1 MVKNI
6 SIIVLL
12 LIASRFIG
20 LPANFSPL
28 LAFAVVIPRVTSHKV
43 IQYLLPA
50 AILLATNYFLEPVSL
65 LILLSM
71 VLVFLAT
78 PFISSHVKHLG
89 WSSISAVLTWHF
101 FVNGAVWVVSG
112 GPILETYVLAIPFD
126 FKLLI
131 STGLYVALFACA
143 EKMYLSFKL
152 LKHEGN

>member
-12 LIASRFIG
+12 LIASRFSG

-28 LAFAVVIPRVTSHKV
+28 LALAVVIPRVTPHKF
-43 IQYLLPA
+43 IQYILPV
-50 AILLATNYFLEPVSL
+50 AILLTTNYFLEPVNS
-65 LILLSM
+65 LILISM

-78 PFISSHVKHLG
+78 PFISIHVKHLG
-89 WSSISAVLTWHF
+89 WSSFSAVLIWHY
-101 FVNGAVWVVSG
+101 FVNSAVWMVFG
-112 GPILETYVLAIPFD
+112 GHVLETYILAIPFD

-143 EKMYLSFKL
+143 EKMYLSFRL
-152 LKHEGN
+152 LKS

>member
-28 LAFAVVIPRVTSHKV
+28 LALAVVIPRVTPHKF
-43 IQYLLPA
+43 IQYLLPVS
-50 AILLATNYFLEPVSL
+50 ILLTTNYFLEPVNS

-78 PFISSHVKHLG
+78 PFISSHVRNLG
-89 WSSISAVLTWHF
+89 WSSISAVLIWHF

-112 GPILETYVLAIPFD
+112 GSIVETYVLAIPFD

-143 EKMYLSFKL
+143 EKIYLSTKL
-152 LKHEGN
+152 LQS

>member
-6 SIIVLL
+6 LIIVLL

-28 LAFAVVIPRVTSHKV
+28 LALAVVIHRVTSQKF
-43 IQYLLPA
+43 IQYLLPV
-50 AILLATNYFLEPVSL
+50 AILLTTNYFLEPVNT

-71 VLVFLAT
+71 VLVFLVT
-78 PFISSHVKHLG
+78 PIISSCTKNLAL
-89 WSSISAVLTWHF
+89 SSISAVLIWHF
-101 FVNGAVWVVSG
+101 FVNGAVWITSG
-112 GPILETYVLAIPFD
+112 ESILETYVLAIPFD

-143 EKMYLSFKL
+143 EKIYLSTKL
-152 LKHEGN
+152 LQS

>member
-1 MVKNI
+1 MIKNI

-28 LAFAVVIPRVTSHKV
+28 LALAVVIPRVTRYKF
-43 IQYLLPA
+43 IQYLLPV
-50 AILLATNYFLEPVSL
+50 AILLTTNYFLEPVNSM
-65 LILLSM
+65 ILLSM

-78 PFISSHVKHLG
+78 PFISIHVKHLG
-89 WSSISAVLTWHF
+89 WSSISAVLIWHF
-101 FVNGAVWVVSG
+101 FVNGAVWMVSG
-112 GPILETYVLAIPFD
+112 GPILETYILAIPFD

-152 LKHEGN
+152 LKS

>member
-6 SIIVLL
+6 LIIVLL

-28 LAFAVVIPRVTSHKV
+28 LALAVVIPRVTRHKF

-50 AILLATNYFLEPVSL
+50 AILLTTNYFLEPVNS
-65 LILLSM
+65 LILISM

-78 PFISSHVKHLG
+78 PFISIHVKHLG
-89 WSSISAVLTWHF
+89 WSSFSAVLIWHF
-101 FVNGAVWVVSG
+101 FVNGAVWMVFG
-112 GPILETYVLAIPFD
+112 GPVLETYILAIPFD

-143 EKMYLSFKL
+143 EKMYSSFKL
-152 LKHEGN
+152 LKS

>member
-1 MVKNI
+1 MLKNI

-28 LAFAVVIPRVTSHKV
+28 LALAVVIPRVTPHKF

-50 AILLATNYFLEPVSL
+50 AILLITNYFLEPVNS
-65 LILLSM
+65 LILVSM

-89 WSSISAVLTWHF
+89 WSSISAVLIWHF
-101 FVNGAVWVVSG
+101 FVNGAVWMVSG
-112 GPILETYVLAIPFD
+112 GSILETYILAVPFD
-126 FKLLI
+126 FKFLI

-152 LKHEGN
+152 LKS

>member
-1 MVKNI
+1 M
-6 SIIVLL
+6 VLL

-28 LAFAVVIPRVTSHKV
+28 LALAVVIPRVTRHKF

-50 AILLATNYFLEPVSL
+50 AILLTTNYFLEPVNS
-65 LILLSM
+65 LILISM

-78 PFISSHVKHLG
+78 PFISIHVKHLG
-89 WSSISAVLTWHF
+89 WSSFSAVLIWHF
-101 FVNGAVWVVSG
+101 FVNGAVWMVFG
-112 GPILETYVLAIPFD
+112 GPVLETYILAIPFD

-143 EKMYLSFKL
+143 EKLYLSFKL
-152 LKHEGN
+152 LKS

>member
-28 LAFAVVIPRVTSHKV
+28 LALGVVIPRVTRHKF

-50 AILLATNYFLEPVSL
+50 AILLTTNYFLEPVNSV
-65 LILLSM
+65 ILLSM

-89 WSSISAVLTWHF
+89 WSSISAVLIWHF
-101 FVNGAVWVVSG
+101 FVNGAVWMVSG
-112 GPILETYVLAIPFD
+112 GSILETYILAVPFD
-126 FKLLI
+126 FKFLI

-152 LKHEGN
+152 LKS

>member
-1 MVKNI
+1 MLKNI

-28 LAFAVVIPRVTSHKV
+28 LALAVVIPRVTPHKF

-50 AILLATNYFLEPVSL
+50 AILLITNYFLEPVNL

-78 PFISSHVKHLG
+78 PFISSHFKHLG
-89 WSSISAVLTWHF
+89 WSSISAVLIWHF
-101 FVNGAVWVVSG
+101 LVNGAVWMVSG
-112 GPILETYVLAIPFD
+112 GSILETYVLAIPFD

-143 EKMYLSFKL
+143 EKMYLSFRL
-152 LKHEGN
+152 LKS

>member
-6 SIIVLL
+6 LIIVLL

-28 LAFAVVIPRVTSHKV
+28 LALAVVIPRVTRHKF

-50 AILLATNYFLEPVSL
+50 AILLTTNYFLEHVNS
-65 LILLSM
+65 LILISM

-78 PFISSHVKHLG
+78 PFISIHVKHLG
-89 WSSISAVLTWHF
+89 WSSFSAVLIWHF
-101 FVNGAVWVVSG
+101 FVNGAVWMVFG
-112 GPILETYVLAIPFD
+112 GPVLETYILAIPFD

-143 EKMYLSFKL
+143 EKLYLSFKL
-152 LKHEGN
+152 LKS

>member
-1 MVKNI
+1 MIKNI

-20 LPANFSPL
+20 FPANFSPL
-28 LAFAVVIPRVTSHKV
+28 LALAVVIPRVTRLKF
-43 IQYLLPA
+43 IQYLLPV
-50 AILLATNYFLEPVSL
+50 AILLTTNYFLEPVNSV
-65 LILLSM
+65 ILLSM

-78 PFISSHVKHLG
+78 PFISSHVRNLG
-89 WSSISAVLTWHF
+89 WSSISAVLIWHF

-112 GPILETYVLAIPFD
+112 GSIVETYVLAIPFD

-152 LKHEGN
+152 LKS

>member
-28 LAFAVVIPRVTSHKV
+28 LALAVVIPRVTPHKF
-43 IQYLLPA
+43 IQYLLPV
-50 AILLATNYFLEPVSL
+50 AILLTTNYFLEPVNS

-89 WSSISAVLTWHF
+89 WSSISAVLIWHF
-101 FVNGAVWVVSG
+101 FVNGAVWLVSG
-112 GPILETYVLAIPFD
+112 GSILETYILAIPFD

-152 LKHEGN
+152 LKS

>member
-6 SIIVLL
+6 LIIVLL

-28 LAFAVVIPRVTSHKV
+28 LALAVVIPRVTRHKF

-50 AILLATNYFLEPVSL
+50 AILLTTNYFLEPVNS
-65 LILLSM
+65 LILISM

-78 PFISSHVKHLG
+78 PFISIHVKHLG
-89 WSSISAVLTWHF
+89 WSSFSAVLIWHF
-101 FVNGAVWVVSG
+101 FVNGTVWMVFG
-112 GPILETYVLAIPFD
+112 GPVLETYILAIPFD

-143 EKMYLSFKL
+143 EKLYLSFKL
-152 LKHEGN
+152 LKS